1 MFIALFAIMWAVR
14 KKVTFMPGF
23 MFMILFV
30 VSGIERFPIEMIRVT
45 DRFPSFF
52 NLSQAQIISVCMVIV
67 GVAGMSYLWMKN
79 KPKTS

>member
-1 MFIALFAIMWAVR
+1 
-14 KKVTFMPGF
+14 
-23 MFMILFV
+23 
-30 VSGIERFPIEMIRVT
+30 MIRVT

-79 KPKTS
+79 KPTTS